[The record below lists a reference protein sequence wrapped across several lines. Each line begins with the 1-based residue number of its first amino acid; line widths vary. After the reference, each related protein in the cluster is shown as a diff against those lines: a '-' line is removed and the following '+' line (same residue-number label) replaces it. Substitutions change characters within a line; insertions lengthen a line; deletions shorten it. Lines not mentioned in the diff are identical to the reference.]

1 MRDILIK
8 LLNMNDMTFETFKP
22 KNQTEVIA
30 AALIDKMRN
39 GDIKTIE
46 YVGKIVEQPQL

>member
-1 MRDILIK
+1 MREILIK
-8 LLNMNDMTFETFKP
+8 LLNMDNTTFYAFNP
-22 KNQTEVIA
+22 KNQTEAIA

-46 YVGKIVEQPQL
+46 YVGKIVEQPPL